1 MCFNSLPFT
10 PSLQSTFWR
19 RFCPR
24 WDVGVRGYSWKLEC
38 MTWSP
43 PETSLV
49 PLRFPNAKPF
59 QLLINCDT
67 LYGAKNVLAFVRK
80 ITKSRGQLIVAVPSR
95 ASFYIYLRSIRR
107 TKRVGG
113 RVRWRESENKVK
125 NSIRRCP
132 NKMSVL
138 GKEAGRKMK

>member
-1 MCFNSLPFT
+1 M
-10 PSLQSTFWR
+10 
-19 RFCPR
+19 
-24 WDVGVRGYSWKLEC
+24 
-38 MTWSP
+38 
-43 PETSLV
+43 
-49 PLRFPNAKPF
+49 
-59 QLLINCDT
+59 
-67 LYGAKNVLAFVRK
+67 
-80 ITKSRGQLIVAVPSR
+80 IVAVPSR